1 MKIELQGVVKK
12 FKSLRALDSVSLS
25 IDPGQVLVL
34 LGPNGAGKT
43 TLLRCLAGIAAPDE
57 GKLLYDGE
65 MFLRER
71 LDLRR
76 RFLFLPDFPPVFDE
90 WTPLQHLGMT
100 LRLYG
105 LNGDGTEERVIEL
118 LREFDL
124 LPLANAPFGTLSRG
138 QRYKAALVTLLSAD
152 REVWLLDE
160 PFASGIDPHGI
171 NAFKRHAREAAARG
185 RTIIY
190 STQILDAAER
200 FSDRICVIHRGQI
213 RAFTASAELRREY
226 SAHTSALDDIF
237 NQLREKETT

>member
-1 MKIELQGVVKK
+1 MKIELQEVVKK
-12 FKSLRALDSVSLS
+12 FKSLRALDSVSLT
-25 IDPGQVLVL
+25 IDPGQL
-34 LGPNGAGKT
+34 LALIGPNGAGKT
-43 TLLRCLAGIAAPDE
+43 TLLRCLAAISAPDE
-57 GKLLYDGE
+57 GRVLYDGE
-65 MFLRER
+65 QFLRER

-90 WTPLQHLGMT
+90 WSPLQHLGMT
-100 LRLYG
+100 LHLYG
-105 LNGDGTEERVIEL
+105 LDGAGIEERVLDL

-138 QRYKAALVTLLSAD
+138 QRYKAALVTLLTVD

-160 PFASGIDPHGI
+160 PFASGMDPHGI

-213 RAFTASAELRREY
+213 RACAATAELRRDH

-237 NQLREKETT
+237 KQLREEETS

>member
-1 MKIELQGVVKK
+1 MKIELQEVVKK
-12 FKSLRALDSVSLS
+12 FKSLRALDSVSMN
-25 IDPGQVLVL
+25 IEPGQVVVL

-43 TLLRCLAGIAAPDE
+43 TLLRCLAAIAAPDE
-57 GKLLYDGE
+57 GKILYDGE
-65 MFLRER
+65 RFTRER

-76 RFLFLPDFPPVFDE
+76 RFLFLPDFPAVFDE
-90 WTPLQHLGMT
+90 WSPLQHLGMT

-105 LNGDGTEERVIEL
+105 LDGVGIEERVLDL

-138 QRYKAALVTLLSAD
+138 QRYKAALVALLAVD

-160 PFASGIDPHGI
+160 PFASGMDPHGI
-171 NAFKRHAREAAARG
+171 NTFKRHAREATARG

-200 FSDRICVIHRGQI
+200 FSDRLCVIHRRQI
-213 RAFTASAELRREY
+213 RAFTPTSELRRDH
-226 SAHTSALDDIF
+226 STQTSALDDLF
-237 NQLREKETT
+237 KQLRDEENT

>member
-1 MKIELQGVVKK
+1 MKIEIQEVVKK

-25 IDPGQVLVL
+25 IEPGQVLAL
-34 LGPNGAGKT
+34 IGPNGAGKT
-43 TLLRCLAGIAAPDE
+43 TLLRCLAAIVAPDE
-57 GKLLYDGE
+57 GNMLYDGE
-65 MFLRER
+65 RFVRER

-76 RFLFLPDFPPVFDE
+76 RFLFLPDFPAVFEE
-90 WTPLQHLGMT
+90 WSPLQHLGMT

-105 LNGDGTEERVIEL
+105 LDGAGIEERVLDL

-138 QRYKAALVTLLSAD
+138 QRYKAALVTLLTVD

-160 PFASGIDPHGI
+160 PFASGMDPHGI
-171 NAFKRHAREAAARG
+171 NAFKRHARAAAARG

-213 RAFTASAELRREY
+213 RAFTATTELRRDH
-226 SAHTSALDDIF
+226 SAQTSALDDIF
-237 NQLREKETT
+237 KQLREEETS